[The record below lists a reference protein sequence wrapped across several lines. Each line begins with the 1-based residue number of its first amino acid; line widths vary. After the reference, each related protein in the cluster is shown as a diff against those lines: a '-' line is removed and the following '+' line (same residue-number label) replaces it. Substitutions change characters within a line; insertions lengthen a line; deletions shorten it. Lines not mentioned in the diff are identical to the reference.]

1 MTVATGAT
9 AATAVPGLGRAQWR
23 RWVPLAL
30 LTGPALCALAVL
42 AVYPVA
48 RVLIDSFFDVDYAS
62 GHRAY
67 VGLANYR
74 SVLGDDAFAAGLRNT
89 LQFMIAAS
97 IAEVGLGFGLALLF
111 AKPFAGRRIA
121 LPLAILPMMLSTLV
135 CSSIWRNW
143 LAYGGFLNGW
153 LVRVDLPAV
162 RWLADPHWA
171 LWSLILV
178 DVWQWTP
185 MEFLVILAGLQSIPP
200 ELTEAARTDG
210 ASEWQCLRHI
220 TLPLVAPHLMLAMLL
235 RSIDT
240 FKLFD
245 KVYALTGGG
254 PGNATQTLST
264 YIYDTGFRFFNVG
277 PASAASVLMLA
288 ASAVLVSGYVWKSV
302 AKGAR

>member
-1 MTVATGAT
+1 MMRVQPGASGSLT
-9 AATAVPGLGRAQWR
+9 CMLRRHLPLIILMSPAVL
-23 RWVPLAL
+23 VLSVLAL
-30 LTGPALCALAVL
+30 
-42 AVYPVA
+42 YPVA
-48 RVLIDSFFDVDYAS
+48 RVVIDSFYEVDYAS
-62 GHRAY
+62 GHRTL

-74 SVLGDDAFAAGLRNT
+74 AVAADAEFGASFLNT
-89 LQFMIAAS
+89 LQFTIVAS
-97 IAEVGLGFGLALLF
+97 IAEVLLGLGLALLF
-111 AKPFAGRRIA
+111 ARAFPGRKIA

-135 CSSIWRNW
+135 CSAIWRNW
-143 LAYGGFLNGW
+143 LNYSGFLNTLLAVLG
-153 LVRVDLPAV
+153 LPAV
-162 RWLADPHWA
+162 PWLSDRQLA

-185 MEFLVILAGLQSIPP
+185 MAFLVILAGLQSIPR

-210 ASEWQCLRHI
+210 AREWQCLRYI
-220 TLPLVAPHLMLAMLL
+220 TLPLIAPHIMLALLL

-277 PASAASVLMLA
+277 PASAAAVLMLA
-288 ASAVLVSGYVWKSV
+288 TCAILVSGYIWKSAV
-302 AKGAR
+302 KRAA